1 MYGVEIIKHYRNP
14 KRFGK
19 ISRDEATSIAVLRN
33 SLCGDEIEI
42 SVSHDGDVINNVMF
56 TGDGCAICIASASL
70 LADKANG
77 LSINEA
83 TELSPADFDE
93 LKNIKGSRYNCAN
106 LAFEVLREVL
116 KDE

>member
-1 MYGVEIIKHYRNP
+1 MYGIEIIKHYRNP
-14 KRFGK
+14 NRFGT
-19 ISRDEATSIAVLRN
+19 ISRDELTSIGVLRN

-42 SVSHDGDVINNVMF
+42 SVSHDGDIISNAMF

-70 LADKANG
+70 LVDKVDG

-83 TELSPADFDE
+83 IELSPNDFDE